1 VRHERT
7 HWRLLTARLEA
18 VASILK
24 NLFSED
30 FCSLLLNK
38 EIVIGIS
45 EEFTGPSKV
54 LWRFLTEEKRWIVAI
69 PARDDRFA
77 PNCMFDPSR
86 TNRK

>member
-30 FCSLLLNK
+30 FCSLLLIK

-45 EEFTGPSKV
+45 EVFTGRSKI
-54 LWRFLTEEKRWIVAI
+54 FVAI
-69 PARDDRFA
+69 SD
-77 PNCMFDPSR
+77 
-86 TNRK
+86 